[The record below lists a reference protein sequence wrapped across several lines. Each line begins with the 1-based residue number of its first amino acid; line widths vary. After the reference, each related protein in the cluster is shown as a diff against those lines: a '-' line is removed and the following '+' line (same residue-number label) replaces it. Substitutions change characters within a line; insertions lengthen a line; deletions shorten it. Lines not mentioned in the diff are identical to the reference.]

1 MSDCADVRIEQLTV
15 WCIHLQQVTITCAR
29 SILTACLNHT
39 TEFFLNGRTMC
50 ETGYFLLR
58 FILKESVK
66 KKSNLFMSKNRS
78 FFSLGI
84 HG

>member
-1 MSDCADVRIEQLTV
+1 
-15 WCIHLQQVTITCAR
+15 
-29 SILTACLNHT
+29 
-39 TEFFLNGRTMC
+39 MC
-50 ETGYFLLR
+50 EMGYFLLR